1 AREPRHRPAPPGGRS
16 RAGAFTR
23 DHLNPVESRAAMRTG
38 TAIVVAALLVVIVL
52 AAAVQ
57 LVLSR

>member
-1 AREPRHRPAPPGGRS
+1 MLARARGTDRTRS
-16 RAGAFTR
+16 R
-23 DHLNPVESRAAMRTG
+23 MRTG

-57 LVLSR
+57 LLLGR